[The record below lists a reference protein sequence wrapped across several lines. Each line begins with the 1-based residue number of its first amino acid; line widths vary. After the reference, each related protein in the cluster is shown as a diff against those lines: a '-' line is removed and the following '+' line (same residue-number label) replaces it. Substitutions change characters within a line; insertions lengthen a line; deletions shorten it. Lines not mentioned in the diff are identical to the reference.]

1 MSFQENLELLS
12 MADDFKIHK
21 TEQGGY
27 IIENKE
33 KSGLMASIES
43 GFLNVTYYVTGCYN
57 SGVDYMPIDIKQLE
71 ELREFVRLL
80 QGKGKQNEAF

>member
-12 MADDFKIHK
+12 MADDYKIQK

-27 IIENKE
+27 IIENKV
-33 KSGLMASIES
+33 KGGLMASVEN
-43 GFLNVTYYVTGCYN
+43 GFLDITYYVTGCYN
-57 SGVDYMPIDIKQLE
+57 SGVDYMPIDIEQLE